1 MPAIREITPAECD
14 ALLKSTDA
22 PQLIDVREPWEF
34 AAARVEGAQLM
45 PLGGIRDWAL
55 TLDKSLSLVV
65 MCHHGAR
72 SAMACQY
79 LQSLGFSHVQNLA
92 GGIHA
97 WSLTVDLKIPR
108 Y

>member
-1 MPAIREITPAECD
+1 MPPIREITPAECD
-14 ALLKSTDA
+14 ALMKSTAA
-22 PQLIDVREPWEF
+22 PQMIDVREAWEF
-34 AAARVEGAQLM
+34 ATARVDGAQLM

-55 TLDKSLSLVV
+55 TLDKDAPLVV
-65 MCHHGAR
+65 ICHHGAR

-79 LQSLGFSHVQNLA
+79 LQSLGFGQVQNLA

-97 WSLTVDLKIPR
+97 WSLTVDPKIPR

>member
-1 MPAIREITPAECD
+1 MSVIREIAPAECA
-14 ALLKSTDA
+14 ALLKSAAA
-22 PQLIDVREPWEF
+22 PQLIDVREAWEF
-34 AAARVEGAQLM
+34 ATAKVEGAQLM

-55 TLDKSLSLVV
+55 NLDKAAPLVV
-65 MCHHGAR
+65 ICHHGAR

-92 GGIHA
+92 GGINA
-97 WSLTVDLKIPR
+97 WSLTVDPKIPR

>member
-1 MPAIREITPAECD
+1 MAAFREITPAECD
-14 ALLKSTDA
+14 TLLKGDA
-22 PQLIDVREPWEF
+22 GPQLIDVREPWEF
-34 AAARVEGAQLM
+34 ATARVEGAQLM
-45 PLGGIRDWAL
+45 PLGGILEWAL
-55 TLDKSLSLVV
+55 TLDKASVLVV

-92 GGIHA
+92 GGINA
-97 WSLTVDLKIPR
+97 WSLTVDPKIPR